1 MADDSNKAP
10 LVFAKNKSAI
20 VRIKSPTS
28 EGSGVLVRANGL
40 VVTNFHVIESASA
53 LLVQLSDGDVYDRV
67 RLIQSDPRRDLAILS
82 IKGFNLPTITFADSE
97 KVAIGEK
104 CYAIGTPVGYELT
117 ISNGIVSATRTTD
130 AGVKLIQ
137 ITAAISP
144 GSSGGGLFN
153 SEGDLIG
160 ITTSSSNHTDAQSIN
175 FSVPSNYVQGM
186 LNGVSENTV
195 ENEFDSFDG
204 GFEQAG
210 AHKASR
216 WTPPGA
222 MPGFLVRGK
231 LSIKHEDEFPR
242 TMRREVLRGLAEKG
256 DLEAMVELGCVLTTG
271 QEKVGQQN
279 MTVDQDHAEAMR
291 WFKQAV
297 KQGNPSA
304 QNNLGVMYREG
315 LGVQKNRE
323 KAIQWFELAANQDL
337 AEALVNLGCL
347 LDRKDYY
354 ERAALQG
361 HKVAQHNLGV
371 LWRTGS
377 KQVLKKDADKAK
389 HWFQLAADQELAEAE
404 INLGWIYQQESEG
417 VVGDLAYQYIDNLKH
432 TDNSRVAKRQTRVEQ
447 LQKALEF
454 YRLGKKHGYSAEQ
467 LIGNIDKEI
476 QKIEE
481 EIFFEEV
488 SARQKEKSTKP
499 D

>member
-20 VRIKSPTS
+20 VRIKSPAS

-97 KVAIGEK
+97 KVAIGEE

-117 ISNGIVSATRTTD
+117 ISNGIVSGTRTND

-137 ITAAISP
+137 ITASISP

-153 SEGDLIG
+153 SEGGLIG
-160 ITTSSSNHTDAQSIN
+160 ITTSSSSHNDAQSIN

-186 LNGVSENTV
+186 LDGVSENTV

-204 GFEQAG
+204 GFGQAG
-210 AHKASR
+210 AHKAAR

-256 DLEAMVELGCVLTTG
+256 ELEAMVELGCVLTTG

-371 LWRTGS
+371 LYRTGS
-377 KQVLKKDADKAK
+377 KQVLKKEAYQAK

-404 INLGWIYQQESEG
+404 MNLGWIYQQESEG
-417 VVGDLAYQYIDNLKH
+417 VVGDVAYQYIDNLKH
-432 TDNSRVAKRQTRVEQ
+432 TDNSRAAKLQTRVEQ

-467 LIGNIDKEI
+467 VIGNIDKEI

-488 SARQKEKSTKP
+488 SARQKEKSTKQ